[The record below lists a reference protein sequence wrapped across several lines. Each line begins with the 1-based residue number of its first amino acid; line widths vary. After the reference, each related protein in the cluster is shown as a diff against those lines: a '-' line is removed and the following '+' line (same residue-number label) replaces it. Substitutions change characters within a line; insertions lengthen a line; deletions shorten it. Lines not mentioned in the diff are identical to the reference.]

1 MSPYLIYGAERK
13 GTEGGGRYS
22 YSGIQNMQSNG
33 IEVRANDPAGYY
45 IIDNLLP
52 SQSSRN
58 TGNKVNNKG
67 LRVLIDRRNPTDTL
81 PLISDLDIASHM
93 DARRLEFMCETSSLM
108 KL

>member
-1 MSPYLIYGAERK
+1 MEDAIAIAGSRICNL
-13 GTEGGGRYS
+13 TESRFA
-22 YSGIQNMQSNG
+22 QT
-33 IEVRANDPAGYY
+33 RDPAGYY